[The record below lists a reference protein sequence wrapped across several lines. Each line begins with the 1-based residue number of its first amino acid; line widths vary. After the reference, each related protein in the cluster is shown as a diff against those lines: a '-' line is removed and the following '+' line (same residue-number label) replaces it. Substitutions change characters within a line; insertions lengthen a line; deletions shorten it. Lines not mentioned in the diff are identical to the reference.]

1 MPFDGL
7 TFDLSLY
14 FVESLVENDS
24 IFEIVRDLFSQV
36 GEIGGIESSLNDI
49 FLFAVILK
57 EGRVVRLAGD
67 IAMLR
72 WDKIDMTE

>member
-49 FLFAVILK
+49 FLFSVILK

-72 WDKIDMTE
+72 WDKINMAE